1 MNNPDPKKV
10 TIGDYFLPKN
20 WVILLLLGLT
30 RIISILPFKA
40 LLGLGSVIGSLLYLL
55 PSSRKYIAKRNIEL
69 CFPDLSEKERD
80 SLLRKHFASL
90 GIGFL
95 EVGIA
100 RWKSNKSLKKI
111 VKVEGIEYLK
121 EAVKKDKGVILMS
134 AHFTLLEITALIA
147 REGITENLPP
157 LVGMYRVGSN
167 PIINR
172 FFRATRLRSVE
183 SLVTK
188 FEIKGL
194 IRALKDKKIVW
205 YASDQSFAGKN
216 AVEVD
221 FFGHQASTTS
231 AICRF
236 VEMTGSP
243 VLPYFAKRLENGKG
257 YVLQIYPEVDPDTSD
272 PQKYMQNIYTV
283 LEEHILQHPEQY
295 YWVHRRFKNTTSSK
309 DPYNQS

>member
-10 TIGDYFLPKN
+10 RIGDYLLPKN
-20 WVILLLLGLT
+20 WIILLLLGLT

-40 LLGLGSVIGSLLYLL
+40 LLELGSVLGSLLYLL
-55 PSSRKYIAKRNIEL
+55 PSSRKNIARRNIEL
-69 CFPDLSEKERD
+69 CFPDLSEKEQD
-80 SLLRKHFASL
+80 DLLRKHFASL

-111 VKVEGIEYLK
+111 VKVEGIEHLN
-121 EAVKKDKGVILMS
+121 EAVQKDKGVILMS

-172 FFRATRLRSVE
+172 FFRTMRLKSVE

-194 IRALKDKKIVW
+194 IRALKD
-205 YASDQSFAGKN
+205 
-216 AVEVD
+216 
-221 FFGHQASTTS
+221 
-231 AICRF
+231 
-236 VEMTGSP
+236 
-243 VLPYFAKRLENGKG
+243 
-257 YVLQIYPEVDPDTSD
+257 
-272 PQKYMQNIYTV
+272 
-283 LEEHILQHPEQY
+283 
-295 YWVHRRFKNTTSSK
+295 
-309 DPYNQS
+309 

>member
-1 MNNPDPKKV
+1 
-10 TIGDYFLPKN
+10 
-20 WVILLLLGLT
+20 
-30 RIISILPFKA
+30 
-40 LLGLGSVIGSLLYLL
+40 
-55 PSSRKYIAKRNIEL
+55 
-69 CFPDLSEKERD
+69 
-80 SLLRKHFASL
+80 
-90 GIGFL
+90 
-95 EVGIA
+95 
-100 RWKSNKSLKKI
+100 
-111 VKVEGIEYLK
+111 
-121 EAVKKDKGVILMS
+121 MS

-172 FFRATRLRSVE
+172 FFRTMRLKSVE

-221 FFGHQASTTS
+221 FFGQQASTTS

-243 VLPYFAKRLENGKG
+243 VLPYFARRLENGKG

-283 LEEHILQHPEQY
+283 LEQHILQHPEQY
-295 YWVHRRFKNTTSSK
+295 YWVHRRFKNTATSK

>member
-1 MNNPDPKKV
+1 M
-10 TIGDYFLPKN
+10 
-20 WVILLLLGLT
+20 
-30 RIISILPFKA
+30 IICYQRT
-40 LLGLGSVIGSLLYLL
+40 GS
-55 PSSRKYIAKRNIEL
+55 SS
-69 CFPDLSEKERD
+69 
-80 SLLRKHFASL
+80 SL

-121 EAVKKDKGVILMS
+121 EAEQKDKGVILMS

-172 FFRATRLRSVE
+172 FFRTMRLKSVE

-221 FFGHQASTTS
+221 FFGQQASTTS
-231 AICRF
+231 AISF
-236 VEMTGSP
+236 NTQNNITGCTDDSRIRQLARILIINLDATVWSALQSKSP
-243 VLPYFAKRLENGKG
+243 ILP
-257 YVLQIYPEVDPDTSD
+257 
-272 PQKYMQNIYTV
+272 
-283 LEEHILQHPEQY
+283 
-295 YWVHRRFKNTTSSK
+295 
-309 DPYNQS
+309 

>member
-1 MNNPDPKKV
+1 
-10 TIGDYFLPKN
+10 
-20 WVILLLLGLT
+20 
-30 RIISILPFKA
+30 
-40 LLGLGSVIGSLLYLL
+40 
-55 PSSRKYIAKRNIEL
+55 
-69 CFPDLSEKERD
+69 
-80 SLLRKHFASL
+80 
-90 GIGFL
+90 
-95 EVGIA
+95 
-100 RWKSNKSLKKI
+100 
-111 VKVEGIEYLK
+111 
-121 EAVKKDKGVILMS
+121 MS
-134 AHFTLLEITALIA
+134 AHFTLLEMTALIT

-172 FFRATRLRSVE
+172 FFRTMRLKSVE

-221 FFGHQASTTS
+221 FFGQQASTTS

-243 VLPYFAKRLENGKG
+243 VRKG
-257 YVLQIYPEVDPDTSD
+257 YVLQIYPEVDPDTSN

-283 LEEHILQHPEQY
+283 LEQHILQHPEQY
-295 YWVHRRFKNTTSSK
+295 YWVHRRFKNTASGK
-309 DPYNQS
+309 DPYN